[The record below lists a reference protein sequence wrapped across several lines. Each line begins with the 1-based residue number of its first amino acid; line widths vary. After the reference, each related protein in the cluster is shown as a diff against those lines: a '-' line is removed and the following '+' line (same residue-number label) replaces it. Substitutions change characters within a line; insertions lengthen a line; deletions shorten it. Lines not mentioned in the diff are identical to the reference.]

1 MKLHHVVTSV
11 TVVQDKR
18 QVYYVLRSTT
28 SQRDRALT
36 TNHRS
41 VTRSY
46 LSQSLRLQG
55 LVIPEAAVASGSWNR
70 PQRVALRIG
79 LPVLVVDASCAAER
93 SKTPLF
99 GALQTALA
107 D

>member
-1 MKLHHVVTSV
+1 MLNRLLTYRHICYS
-11 TVVQDKR
+11 KR
-18 QVYYVLRSTT
+18 QVYYFLRSTT
-28 SQRDRALT
+28 SQRDRGLT

-93 SKTPLF
+93 SKTPLL
-99 GALQTALA
+99 GALQTTLA